1 MRAIAGLLCDDL
13 ARPRGVAK
21 MTRKLLA
28 KPKVTDAERHNRFVA
43 MTQQIGALDDVK
55 DFEKA
60 FQKAFKNAH
69 ENIACWKDA
78 TRRRT
83 S

>member
-1 MRAIAGLLCDDL
+1 
-13 ARPRGVAK
+13 

-28 KPKVTDAERHNRFVA
+28 KPRFTDAERHKRFVA
-43 MTQQIGALDDVK
+43 IAQQLGASDDVK

-60 FQKAFKNAH
+60 FQKAFK
-69 ENIACWKDA
+69 IAFEDVARSKDT

-83 S
+83 FR

>member
-1 MRAIAGLLCDDL
+1 
-13 ARPRGVAK
+13 

-28 KPKVTDAERHNRFVA
+28 KPKSTDAERHKRFVA
-43 MTQQIGALDDVK
+43 MAQQPGASDDVK
-55 DFEKA
+55 DFEEA
-60 FQKAFKNAH
+60 FQKAFKSAFEH
-69 ENIACWKDA
+69 VARAKDT

>member
-1 MRAIAGLLCDDL
+1 MA
-13 ARPRGVAK
+13 
-21 MTRKLLA
+21 
-28 KPKVTDAERHNRFVA
+28 
-43 MTQQIGALDDVK
+43 QQLGASDDVK

-60 FQKAFKNAH
+60 FQEAFQKAFKSGFEHVARS
-69 ENIACWKDA
+69 KDT